1 MITKAHLEAKLAD
14 FTRQRDQI
22 AANLNAIAGA
32 IETLNVLIAE
42 CAQPEAPPETSQ
54 ETP

>member
-22 AANLNAIAGA
+22 AANLNAVAGA
-32 IETLNVLIAE
+32 IEAVTQLIAE
-42 CAQPEAPPETSQ
+42 CKAPESPPDTAQE
-54 ETP
+54 